1 MTGDDSGPLAK
12 KLKLR
17 LRLLLLILV
26 LLGLLALAS
35 AWSWSPLRQ
44 WLDAARIVAAVEQ
57 MGLSVGP
64 LAAILGIALALALA
78 VPLTVLTWVAIVAF
92 GATAGFFYTIAGAM
106 LAAMISFGI
115 GVMLGREVLQQ
126 LGGERINQIS
136 RRLAQRGVL
145 SVIAI
150 RIVPIAPFAII
161 NMIAGATHLR
171 LRDLLLGTAI
181 GMMPGVM
188 GIILFTGQIAE
199 VLKNPNPL
207 TWAIAMG
214 TLALIAAGLWGVRRW
229 LRAHE
234 GTQESVPKSHR

>member
-12 KLKLR
+12 NLK

-26 LLGLLALAS
+26 LLALLALAS

-44 WLDAARIVAAVEQ
+44 WLDAARILAAVEQ
-57 MGLSVGP
+57 MGESVGP
-64 LAAILGIALALALA
+64 MAAILGIALALALA
-78 VPLTVLTWVAIVAF
+78 VPLTFLTWVAIVAF
-92 GATAGFFYTIAGAM
+92 GATAGFFYTIAGAI
-106 LAAMISFGI
+106 LAATISFGI
-115 GVMLGREVLQQ
+115 GVVLGREVLQR

-150 RIVPIAPFAII
+150 RMLPIAPFAII

-181 GMMPGVM
+181 GMTPGILA
-188 GIILFTGQIAE
+188 IILFTGQIVEA
-199 VLKNPNPL
+199 LKNPNPL
-207 TWAIAMG
+207 TWAIAVGM
-214 TLALIAAGLWGVRRW
+214 LALIVVGIWGVRRW
-229 LRAHE
+229 LVALE
-234 GTQESVPKSHR
+234 GTQQPIPHSDT